1 MQKRLQH
8 MAVCKFQQASSQ
20 VKDREGNTLTRKDD
34 QLKNWAQYFNELQN
48 RPPPPE
54 VPLIPETSAKLN
66 TNCESP
72 SKEEIVQGKAA
83 GPDNIPPE
91 ALKADANLTADILYS
106 LFEKRCGNKRCSRN
120 GKRVYTVRCTSLNY
134 QRKVTAGSARVTS
147 PFVM

>member
-1 MQKRLQH
+1 M
-8 MAVCKFQQASSQ
+8 
-20 VKDREGNTLTRKDD
+20 EGNTLTRKDD

-66 TNCESP
+66 TNCERP

-83 GPDNIPPE
+83 GPDNIPQE

-106 LFEKRCGNKRCSRN
+106 LFEKR
-120 GKRVYTVRCTSLNY
+120 
-134 QRKVTAGSARVTS
+134 
-147 PFVM
+147 